1 MTLSKALN
9 LCIPLPAR
17 GKQWLLCYLRPA
29 PEHAWNDPRG
39 HNGQGFQETD
49 AWDHWLLSPG
59 SKLSPYSPGSRAEVL
74 ICPLTPMFCECRMNL
89 RKASKPTL
97 GRSLASWGQAHRRPG
112 LHHTWEGRNLCYH
125 DNSKVLKERGTP
137 GIRRHGTQSAPGA
150 PGSPVH
156 QSCWG
161 LAPHAGQDAMAY
173 SAAASSL
180 RSRAGARLRVR
191 GPPESAHLNRI
202 CGTGSGARS
211 ACKVGIRH
219 SADFLV
225 PTSLGWLSPGPG
237 R

>member
-1 MTLSKALN
+1 MYIFIWPIISSVTLSKALN

-137 GIRRHGTQSAPGA
+137 GIQPAWDAECSRGTRQP
-150 PGSPVH
+150 
-156 QSCWG
+156 C
-161 LAPHAGQDAMAY
+161 
-173 SAAASSL
+173 
-180 RSRAGARLRVR
+180 
-191 GPPESAHLNRI
+191 PPELL
-202 CGTGSGARS
+202 GTGSTCWPGCHGIQRS
-211 ACKVGIRH
+211 SVQSKEQ
-219 SADFLV
+219 
-225 PTSLGWLSPGPG
+225 GWGKAPGQG
-237 R
+237 SS